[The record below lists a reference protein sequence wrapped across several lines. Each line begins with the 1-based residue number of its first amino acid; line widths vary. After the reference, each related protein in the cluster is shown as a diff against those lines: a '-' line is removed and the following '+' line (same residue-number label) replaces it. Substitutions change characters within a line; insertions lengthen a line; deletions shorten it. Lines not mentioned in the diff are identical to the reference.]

1 MLSLNFKIEHFFLFS
16 LLAWF
21 LVGYQNFLNF
31 ILIIQLI
38 SIFFF
43 LSFKIN
49 YLKLI
54 IGLLLSIFLLAYAEN
69 IDAFKIYLIIIVI
82 ILSLDYE
89 EKIKTNLSIK
99 EISIFLIFF
108 LILFFYKIHPHVSN
122 YEVTYKLNQDVSTIK
137 EIDGVEVKKTYKK
150 NFKIPPKTFNYKCPS
165 LCKNIENNCD
175 KKKCS
180 VIYNY
185 FQIRFTI
192 NKIDV
197 NFSSIILLTLIFLAI
212 FNCQDKQKLL
222 LIIYLL
228 LGMVILFLTKSR
240 AGLIF
245 FIVSIVMFYFKNFG
259 NKKIIFLF
267 LFSQIFLIFIGYLVV
282 NSVEDPMRMFT
293 PIISNDGLIKF
304 PKVHEGEDG
313 PSELLRLFTIF
324 DHSNFIRFS
333 TYFQSYLIFV
343 NEFPNILFPDHSK
356 LISEISYKTVI
367 GENFIVTKDDYH
379 PHNLFM
385 GIIREAGLLYSIY
398 FYYLIFSL
406 FKHDYFKI
414 IFTAMIFSSTFL
426 GLSVLFLFPTILIFC
441 FKTENNILKIQ
452 KKFKL

>member
-89 EKIKTNLSIK
+89 EKIKTNLSLK

-150 NFKIPPKTFNYKCPS
+150 NFKIPPKTFNSKCPS

-192 NKIDV
+192 NKVDV

-245 FIVSIVMFYFKNFG
+245 FLITLIMFFFKNFG
-259 NKKIIFLF
+259 KKRIILLF
-267 LFSQIFLIFIGYLVV
+267 LLSQLFLIFIGYLIV
-282 NSVEDPMRMFT
+282 NSVEDPMKIYT
-293 PIISNDGLIKF
+293 PIISDNGLIRF
-304 PKVHEGEDG
+304 PTSPDDA
-313 PSELLRLFTIF
+313 SETLRLFTIF
-324 DHSNFIRFS
+324 DHSNYIRFS
-333 TYFQSYLIFV
+333 TYFQSYLIFI
-343 NEFPNILFPDHSK
+343 NEFPNILFPDHYK
-356 LISEISYKTVI
+356 LITDISYKTTT
-367 GENFIVTKDDYH
+367 GANFIVTKDDYH
-379 PHNLFM
+379 PHNLLM
-385 GIIREAGLLYSIY
+385 GIVREAGLLYCIY
-398 FYYLIFSL
+398 FYYLIFSF
-406 FKHDYFKI
+406 FKHDYFKL
-414 IFTAMIFSSTFL
+414 IFTAIIFSSIFL
-426 GLSVLFLFPTILIFC
+426 GLSVIFLIPTILIFC